1 MKIFIIGAG
10 AVGSYLAERLSYEG
24 QDVVMIE
31 SDPVRAAAAQ
41 AEIDCLVVNG
51 NGASVET
58 LKRAGLRDVDLLI
71 AVSSS
76 DAVNVLACAAGTKL
90 GVPTTVARVEDP
102 QLKAEVEALGVNL
115 VIDPDEAA
123 ARELLR
129 LAQSGGIAERID
141 FAGGE
146 LVLLGAHADAGAK
159 FIGHTLSE
167 LRETVTGWDWL
178 VVATI
183 RHGETTIARGSTVIN
198 ARDHILIM
206 AHTKGIAQ
214 AYEWLELSS
223 APAEKAMVLGA
234 TRLARLTSQLLAES
248 GIHTTLIDSDIQRC
262 RLIAEAVPDVITVC
276 GDITDPKVLKAEG
289 VESADTVMALSGWD
303 GENVLGALAAK
314 ALGATETIARFS
326 RTELVSLV
334 TGDAIDAAVS
344 SRLSAANEILRF
356 VRRGVI
362 HSVVTFADSDAEA
375 IELEIGPKSK
385 AIGKTIA
392 QLHLPHS
399 MIIGGVQRGTEAM
412 VPRGDTKIE
421 LGDHVIVITLPE
433 TIGRAEKLSG

>member
-1 MKIFIIGAG
+1 MKIFIVGAG

-41 AEIDCLVVNG
+41 SEIDCLVVTG

-58 LKRAGLRDVDLLI
+58 LKRAGLRDADLLI

-90 GVPTTVARVEDP
+90 KVPRKVARVEDP
-102 QLKAEVEALGVNL
+102 QLKAEVEALGVDL

-129 LAQSGGIAERID
+129 LAQSGGISESID

-146 LVLLGAHADAGAK
+146 LVLLGAHVDPGAK
-159 FIGHTLSE
+159 FIGHTLAE
-167 LRETVTGWDWL
+167 LRDSVSGWNWL

-183 RHGETTIARGSTVIN
+183 RHGQTRIARGSTVIR

-206 AHTKGIAQ
+206 AHRNGVAE
-214 AYEWLELSS
+214 AYDWLELSS
-223 APAEKAMVLGA
+223 KPAEKAMVLGS

-248 GIHTTLIDSDIQRC
+248 GIHTTLIDGDRLRC
-262 RLIAEAVPDVITVC
+262 RAVAEALPDVVTVC
-276 GDITDPKVLKAEG
+276 GDITDPKVLIAEG
-289 VESADTVMALSGWD
+289 VASADTVMALTGWD

-326 RTELVSLV
+326 RTELVGLV
-334 TGDAIDAAVS
+334 TGEGIDAAVS
-344 SRLSAANEILRF
+344 SRMSAANEILRF

-375 IELEIGPKSK
+375 IELEIGPGSD

-399 MIIGGVQRGTEAM
+399 MIIGGVQRGTTAV
-412 VPRGDTKIE
+412 VPRGDTRIE
-421 LGDHVIVITLPE
+421 VGDHLIVITLPE
-433 TIGRAEKLSG
+433 TIGLAEKLSG

>member
-1 MKIFIIGAG
+1 MKIFIVGAG

-31 SDPVRAAAAQ
+31 SDPARAVAAQ
-41 AEIDCLVVNG
+41 SEIDCFVVNG

-58 LKRAGLRDVDLLI
+58 LKRAGLSDADLLI

-90 GVPTTVARVEDP
+90 KVPRKVARVEDP
-102 QLKAEVEALGVNL
+102 QLKAEVEALGVDL

-129 LAQSGGIAERID
+129 LAESGGISESID

-146 LVLLGAHADAGAK
+146 LVLLGAHVDPGAK

-183 RHGETTIARGSTVIN
+183 RHGQTRIARGSTVIR

-206 AHTKGIAQ
+206 ARRSGIAE
-214 AYEWLELSS
+214 AYDWLELSS
-223 APAEKAMVLGA
+223 KPAEKAMVLGS
-234 TRLARLTSQLLAES
+234 TRLARLTSQLLSES
-248 GIHTTLIDSDIQRC
+248 GIHTTLIDADMERC
-262 RLIAEAVPDVITVC
+262 RAVAEALPDVVTVC
-276 GDITDPKVLKAEG
+276 GDITDPKMLIAEG
-289 VESADTVMALSGWD
+289 VESADTVMALTGWD

-326 RTELVSLV
+326 RTELVGLV
-334 TGDAIDAAVS
+334 TGEGIDAAVS
-344 SRLSAANEILRF
+344 SRMSAANEILRF

-392 QLHLPHS
+392 QLQLPHS
-399 MIIGGVQRGTEAM
+399 MIIGGVQRGSDAI
-412 VPRGDTKIE
+412 VPRGDTRIE
-421 LGDHVIVITLPE
+421 VGDHLIVITLPE
-433 TIGRAEKLSG
+433 TIGLAEKLSG

>member
-1 MKIFIIGAG
+1 MKIFIVGAG

-31 SDPVRAAAAQ
+31 SDPVRAIAAQ
-41 AEIDCLVVNG
+41 SEIDCLVVNG

-58 LKRAGLRDVDLLI
+58 LKRAGLRDADLLI

-90 GVPTTVARVEDP
+90 DVPRKVARVEDP
-102 QLKAEVEALGVNL
+102 QLKAEVEALGVDL

-129 LAQSGGIAERID
+129 LAESGGISESID

-146 LVLLGAHADAGAK
+146 LVLLGAHVDAGAK

-167 LRETVTGWDWL
+167 LRETVAGWDWL

-183 RHGETTIARGSTVIN
+183 RQGQTRIARGSTVIR
-198 ARDHILIM
+198 ARDHVLIM
-206 AHTKGIAQ
+206 AHRNGVAE
-214 AYEWLELSS
+214 AYKWLELSS
-223 APAEKAMVLGA
+223 TPAEKVMVLGS
-234 TRLARLTSQLLAES
+234 TRLARLTAQLLAES
-248 GIHTTLIDSDIQRC
+248 GIHTTLIDSDSVRC
-262 RLIAEAVPDVITVC
+262 RAVAEALPDVVTVC
-276 GDITDPKVLKAEG
+276 GDITDPKMLRAEG
-289 VESADTVMALSGWD
+289 VSSADTVMALTGWD

-326 RTELVSLV
+326 RTELVGLV
-334 TGDAIDAAVS
+334 TGEGIDAAVS
-344 SRLSAANEILRF
+344 SRMSAANEILRF

-375 IELEIGPKSK
+375 IELEIGPRSD

-399 MIIGGVQRGTEAM
+399 MIIGGVQRGKTAV
-412 VPRGDTKIE
+412 VPRGDTMIE
-421 LGDHVIVITLPE
+421 MGDHLIVITLPE
-433 TIGRAEKLSG
+433 TIGLAEKLSG